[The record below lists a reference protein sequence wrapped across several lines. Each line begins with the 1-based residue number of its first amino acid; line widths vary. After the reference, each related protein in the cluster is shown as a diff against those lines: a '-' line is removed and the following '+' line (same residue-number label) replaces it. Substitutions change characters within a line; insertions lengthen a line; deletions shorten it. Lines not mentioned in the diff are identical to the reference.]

1 MVCKLVYKDAGK
13 NYDVNTGEVLELTHN
28 VPMVDKSFFFLI
40 GKTKN
45 GKFWWRKVKPLV
57 LMNLSPELKQ
67 LIGKE

>member
-1 MVCKLVYKDAGK
+1 MLVYKDAGK
-13 NYDVNTGEVLELTHN
+13 YYDVNTGESLELTHS
-28 VPMVDKSFFFLI
+28 VPVVNKSFFFLT
-40 GKTKN
+40 GETKD